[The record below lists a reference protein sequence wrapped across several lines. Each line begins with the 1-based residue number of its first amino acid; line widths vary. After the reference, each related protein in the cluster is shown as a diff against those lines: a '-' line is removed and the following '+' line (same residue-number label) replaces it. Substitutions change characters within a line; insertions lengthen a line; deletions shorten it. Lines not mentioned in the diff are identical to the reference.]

1 MLDFDSFHQNSVFV
15 LLEIMNSVTEP
26 EDVAD
31 SGNRTE
37 NRSERVQNN
46 HLDVSQGYNDP
57 YFLST
62 GDNLN
67 APLTNYVFHG
77 SNFVNWS
84 RSVRNALIARNK
96 LGFLDGTLRKPAIN
110 SPDYQKWI
118 RNDHMVMT

>member
-1 MLDFDSFHQNSVFV
+1 MFV
-15 LLEIMNSVTEP
+15 LLVVLLLSFRFQFREIMNSVSEP
-26 EDVAD
+26 EGVGE

-37 NRSERVQNN
+37 SRPDRVQNSN
-46 HLDVSQGYNDP
+46 LDVSQGYNDP

-84 RSVRNALIARNK
+84 RSAKNALIEKNV
-96 LGFLDGTLRKPAIN
+96 T
-110 SPDYQKWI
+110 
-118 RNDHMVMT
+118 